1 MAGHRYDLLA
11 CVDHRTINGKS
22 LASNRWHNAPFFG
35 CFTIAQVGNHELEV
49 EGYDSEAVHRQPR
62 GFNPLI
68 SMQEPLIITVR
79 VTENLFCF
87 DVLMFLR
94 TCVILLH
101 VRTEGLVDSITD
113 PFGPSKREESLVS
126 LNNFCFPDGFV

>member
-1 MAGHRYDLLA
+1 MAQRAFLWVFY
-11 CVDHRTINGKS
+11 NS
-22 LASNRWHNAPFFG
+22 PS
-35 CFTIAQVGNHELEV
+35 GNHELDV

-62 GFNPLI
+62 GINHQI
-68 SMQEPLIITVR
+68 SIQEPLIITVR